1 MNQNYEQRVNKTCT
15 DRICKIC
22 NFTNCMKC
30 AKYNIIVELI
40 KLILLSD
47 IYKAVNSGK
56 FRNGKRK
63 HILRI
68 Q

>member
-30 AKYNIIVELI
+30 AKYNMYCGINKTYSLV
-40 KLILLSD
+40 
-47 IYKAVNSGK
+47 
-56 FRNGKRK
+56 
-63 HILRI
+63 
-68 Q
+68 